1 MLWNGDKT
9 MDASIEPTYD
19 EVPIDEESMH
29 GMPRETAEGAYWAE
43 KEMDDGGAGIEFRE
57 YESHHTG
64 TEAIEAA
71 IAR

>member
-1 MLWNGDKT
+1 MMRFPLTKSQCTECLGVLNWL
-9 MDASIEPTYD
+9 PTLYF
-19 EVPIDEESMH
+19 E
-29 GMPRETAEGAYWAE
+29 ETAEGAYWAE